1 MSLKVIG
8 TETDRSDT
16 YDDFLLTFHS
26 NYGLH
31 IFTVYKKK
39 NEILAENIE
48 FSPHNSYLTPRRG
61 GLLELGN

>member
-39 NEILAENIE
+39 TKYWPKIAN
-48 FSPHNSYLTPRRG
+48 FPHTTPI
-61 GLLELGN
+61 